1 MGGGRVSVVRVWGH
15 GWGSGVCCEGVGWV
29 GVMGGGGRV
38 SVVRVWGHGWG
49 RVSVV
54 RVWGHGWGSGVCCEG
69 VGSWVGV
76 GWLCLL
82 CLL

>member
-1 MGGGRVSVVRVWGH
+1 MGVGRMSVVRVWGH
-15 GWGSGVCCEGVGWV
+15 GWGSGVCCEGVGA
-29 GVMGGGGRV
+29 MGG
-38 SVVRVWGHGWG
+38 G

-76 GWLCLL
+76 GCLL
-82 CLL
+82 

>member
-1 MGGGRVSVVRVWGH
+1 M
-15 GWGSGVCCEGVGWV
+15 
-29 GVMGGGGRV
+29 GGGRV

-69 VGSWVGV
+69 VGRVGV
-76 GWLCLL
+76 GCLL
-82 CLL
+82 

>member
-29 GVMGGGGRV
+29 GVGCLL
-38 SVVRVWGHGWG
+38 
-49 RVSVV
+49 

-69 VGSWVGV
+69 VGSWVGSGVCCEGV
-76 GWLCLL
+76 GPWVGVGCLL
-82 CLL
+82 

>member
-15 GWGSGVCCEGVGWV
+15 GCRGRV
-29 GVMGGGGRV
+29 VMGGGRV

-54 RVWGHGWGSGVCCEG
+54 RVWGHGWGSGDGVCCEG
-69 VGSWVGV
+69 VGPWVGV
-76 GWLCLL
+76 GCLL
-82 CLL
+82 

>member
-1 MGGGRVSVVRVWGH
+1 MGGVRVSVVRVWGH
-15 GWGSGVCCEGVGWV
+15 GWGSGVCCEVGC
-29 GVMGGGGRV
+29 G

-76 GWLCLL
+76 GCLL
-82 CLL
+82 